1 MNTAFHRA
9 ALLALLLHAS
19 LPALAESP
27 AAAAEAAAARGEYG
41 EAARLYQEAARQS
54 KDGGAADYSLAAAEA
69 LMAAGNPSGVDPLLQ
84 KLPPASL
91 DGRQFQRAGLLRARA
106 RLLLGDPR
114 GALQAL
120 PASFDAPLAA
130 EGLALR
136 AQAQFALGDAVGGT
150 ASRVARDPL
159 LNAEAREA
167 NQQALW
173 AELGRATLPE
183 GEVGSGNPLVSGWI
197 ELAQLARGGAPLLA
211 LEAWQASHPGHPGQ
225 SQLPA
230 LFLPDT
236 PATAPAAGGA
246 RHYALL
252 LPLSGPLAGAA
263 QTLRAGA
270 EAARQQA
277 GPDAPAL
284 SVHDVVP
291 GLEAAQQ
298 AAIAAGAG
306 LLIGPLRKEDVAAL
320 ASSPLRLPTLALNYL
335 DAGRSP
341 PAGLTPFGLAPE
353 DEALAA
359 AEDAAGAGQLRALIL
374 SQQGDWGERVAQAF
388 RSQLEARGGR
398 VLAEARFAPS
408 TVDFSTSLKQLLALD
423 ASEQRAKQLA
433 NIGIRA
439 ESAARPRGDADV
451 IFIGAR
457 AAQAKL
463 IWPQLRYFRA
473 GRIATYA
480 PAAAADA
487 GPADLGGL
495 RVCDAPWRLDTTGP
509 LADLR
514 GTLATVNPRSPDAQR
529 LFALGYDAYNLARR
543 MQSEGL
549 APGSAIPGL
558 TGELVIEADAA
569 LHRRLS
575 CTTLVAPNPV
585 SDEGGE

>member
-9 ALLALLLHAS
+9 ALLALLLHVP

-27 AAAAEAAAARGEYG
+27 AAAAEAAAARGDYG
-41 EAARLYQEAARQS
+41 AAARLYQEAASQS
-54 KDGGAADYSLAAAEA
+54 KGGVSADYSLAAAEA
-69 LMAAGNPSGVDPLLQ
+69 LMAAGHPAGVDPLLQ
-84 KLPPASL
+84 QLPPASL

-106 RLLLGDPR
+106 RLLMGDAR

-136 AQAQFALGDAVGGT
+136 AQAQFGLGDAVGGT
-150 ASRVARDPL
+150 VSRVARDPL
-159 LNAEAREA
+159 LSPEAREA

-173 AELGRATLPE
+173 AELSRATLPE
-183 GEVGSGNPLVSGWI
+183 GEIASGNPLVSGWI
-197 ELAQLARGGAPLLA
+197 ELAQLARARAPLLA
-211 LEAWQASHPGHPGQ
+211 LEAWQASHPNHPGQ

-230 LFLPDT
+230 LFLPDS
-236 PATAPAAGGA
+236 PSSPPLSGG
-246 RHYALL
+246 RDFALL
-252 LPLSGPLAGAA
+252 LPLSGPLAGASQA
-263 QTLRAGA
+263 VRAGA

-277 GPDAPAL
+277 GADAPGL
-284 SVHDVVP
+284 SVQDMAA

-306 LLIGPLRKEDVAAL
+306 LLIGPLRKEEVTTL

-335 DAGRSP
+335 DPGRIP

-353 DEALAA
+353 DEARAA
-359 AEDAAGAGQLRALIL
+359 AEDAASAGQLRALIL

-408 TVDFSTSLKQLLALD
+408 TVDFSASLKQLLALE

-439 ESAARPRGDADV
+439 ESAARPRGDVDV

-495 RVCDAPWRLDTTGP
+495 RVCDAPWRLETTGP

-529 LFALGYDAYNLARR
+529 LFALGYDAYNLAWRI
-543 MQSEGL
+543 QSQGL
-549 APGSAIPGL
+549 PPGSAIPGL

-569 LHRRLS
+569 LHRRLG
-575 CTTLVAPNPV
+575 CTALVAPNPV

>member
-27 AAAAEAAAARGEYG
+27 AAAAEAAAASGDYR
-41 EAARLYQEAARQS
+41 EAARLYQEAASQA
-54 KDGGAADYSLAAAEA
+54 KGGASADYSLAAAEA
-69 LMAAGNPSGVDPLLQ
+69 LMAAGSPAGVDPLLQ

-106 RLLLGDPR
+106 RLLQGDAR

-136 AQAQFALGDAVGGT
+136 AQAQFAIGDVVGGT
-150 ASRVARDPL
+150 ASRVARDSL
-159 LNAEAREA
+159 LSAEAREA

-173 AELGRATLPE
+173 AELSRAPLPE
-183 GEVGSGNPLVSGWI
+183 GEVGGGNPLVGGWI
-197 ELAQLARGGAPLLA
+197 ELAQLARGGAPLVA
-211 LEAWQASHPGHPGQ
+211 LEAWQANHPGHPGQ

-230 LFLPDT
+230 LFLPDS
-236 PATAPAAGGA
+236 PVPPPVAGG
-246 RHYALL
+246 RDFVLL
-252 LPLSGPLAGAA
+252 LPLSGPLASAA
-263 QTLRAGA
+263 QAVRAGA
-270 EAARQQA
+270 EAARQRA
-277 GPDAPAL
+277 GAEAPAL
-284 SVHDVVP
+284 SVQDTAP

-306 LLIGPLRKEDVAAL
+306 LLIGPLRKEDVATL

-341 PAGLTPFGLAPE
+341 PTGLTPFGLAPE
-353 DEALAA
+353 DEARAA
-359 AEDAAGAGQLRALIL
+359 AEDAASAGQLRALIL

-408 TVDFSTSLKQLLALD
+408 TVDFSASLKQLLALG

-433 NIGIRA
+433 TIGIRA
-439 ESAARPRGDADV
+439 ESAARPRGDIDV

-495 RVCDAPWRLDTTGP
+495 RVCDAPWRLETTGP

-529 LFALGYDAYNLARR
+529 LFALGYDAYNLAWR
-543 MQSEGL
+543 MRSEGL
-549 APGSAIPGL
+549 DPGSAVPGL

-585 SDEGGE
+585 GDEGGE

>member
-9 ALLALLLHAS
+9 ALLALLLHTA

-27 AAAAEAAAARGEYG
+27 AAAAQAAAARGEYR
-41 EAARLYQEAARQS
+41 EASRLYQDAARQA
-54 KDGGAADYSLAAAEA
+54 KGGLAADYSLLAAES
-69 LMAAGNPSGVDPLLQ
+69 LLAAGEPAGIDPLLQ

-91 DGRQFQRAGLLRARA
+91 DNRQYQRAGLLRARA
-106 RLLLGDPR
+106 RLQLGDAN

-120 PASFDAPLAA
+120 PASFDTPLAV

-159 LNAEAREA
+159 LAPEAREA
-167 NQQALW
+167 NWQALW
-173 AELGRATLPE
+173 TELGRAPLPE
-183 GEVGSGNPLVSGWI
+183 GSANSGNNLVSGWI
-197 ELAQLARGGAPLLA
+197 ELAQLARGGAPLVA
-211 LEAWQASHPGHPGQ
+211 VEAWRASHPDHPGIG
-225 SQLPA
+225 QLPA
-230 LFLPDT
+230 LLLPDS
-236 PATAPAAGGA
+236 PAPAPLVAG
-246 RHYALL
+246 RDFALL
-252 LPLSGPLAGAA
+252 LPLSGPLASAA
-263 QTLRAGA
+263 QAVRAGA

-277 GPDAPAL
+277 GPQAPAL
-284 SVHDVVP
+284 SVQDLGP

-320 ASSPLRLPTLALNYL
+320 AASPLRLPTLALNYL
-335 DAGRSP
+335 DAGRIP

-353 DEALAA
+353 DEARAA
-359 AEDAAGAGQLRALIL
+359 ADEAANAGQLRALIF

-388 RSQLEARGGR
+388 RNQLEARGGR
-398 VLAEARFAPS
+398 VLAEARFAAS
-408 TVDFSTSLKQLLALD
+408 TVDFSASLKQLLALD

-439 ESAARPRGDADV
+439 ESAARPRGDVEV

-495 RVCDAPWRLDTTGP
+495 RVCDAPWRLETTGP

-549 APGSAIPGL
+549 APGSAVPGL

-569 LHRRLS
+569 LHRRLV

>member
-27 AAAAEAAAARGEYG
+27 AAAAQAAAARGEYR
-41 EAARLYQEAARQS
+41 EASRLYQDAARQAQ
-54 KDGGAADYSLAAAEA
+54 GGLGVDYSLSAAEA
-69 LMAAGNPSGVDPLLQ
+69 LMAAGDPAGVDPLLQ

-91 DGRQFQRAGLLRARA
+91 DNRQFQRAGLLRARA
-106 RLLLGDPR
+106 RLLLGDAN

-120 PASFDAPLAA
+120 PASFDTPLAA

-136 AQAQFALGDAVGGT
+136 AQAQFALGDVAGGT
-150 ASRVARDPL
+150 ASRVAREPL
-159 LNAEAREA
+159 LSAEAREA

-173 AELGRATLPE
+173 AELSRATLPE
-183 GEVGSGNPLVSGWI
+183 GEVASGNPLVSGWI

-211 LEAWQASHPGHPGQ
+211 LEAWQANHPGHPGQ
-225 SQLPA
+225 NQLPA

-236 PATAPAAGGA
+236 PAAAPAAGGA

-306 LLIGPLRKEDVAAL
+306 LLIGPLRKEDVASL

-341 PAGLTPFGLAPE
+341 PTGLTPFGLAPE
-353 DEALAA
+353 DEARAA

-408 TVDFSTSLKQLLALD
+408 TVDFSASLKQLLALD

-439 ESAARPRGDADV
+439 ESAARPRGDVDV

-495 RVCDAPWRLDTTGP
+495 RVCDAPWRLETSGP

-514 GTLATVNPRSPDAQR
+514 GTLATVNPRSADAQR